1 MDEKKLAQLYKAF
14 VAKGASLPP
23 ESDFVSALQD
33 ESVAKNFFDTFQK
46 QGAFNEGYSFDS
58 FKTDYGKAAPVSNG
72 LAGSIMDFGA
82 SVLEKKAE
90 SDRVNTENA
99 SAIQESI
106 KRQGGKTTKPV
117 TGNLDVGNVPL
128 AQIDYYGNA
137 TNIDRP
143 KDAAAEFFQ
152 TEEIDPLKVG
162 MRKYAEAKKP
172 VTPTTQLQQIVEQN
186 RPQIDPNNPLQVSAA
201 RYQKAINR
209 DKAAIADIETSLIAP
224 NGESGIMD
232 YILPKSELSQ
242 LSDASS
248 MLNVNM
254 AAKNLQ
260 ERLDKGEILS
270 KTQSNALQVIQ
281 NKVKAGEVGIKDVS
295 TVIQAIEANDDN
307 ALLPYV
313 APLDREFAKTAYN
326 DIDKDR
332 TAAAYKKLPSE
343 LTSKERLG
351 FWFGTTKYNQ
361 QREDKDDPAYL
372 PYTMLAHDDQN
383 ISQQIERLKTLFP
396 DQKEGAMSLE
406 PPKGLAAE
414 FPKPA
419 ERAYAYY
426 QILANR
432 YTQLTKELQNE
443 SISIDKE
450 DKANLLDERLKA
462 NALLQGAAMFL
473 PIVGVQDVTNPKVKE
488 WYSVLN
494 KINAL
499 APMIRNAKVGAGEKE
514 ATDGSLGRFAN
525 AAAEGALDIY
535 GAPYEKADRA
545 RVAGEQS
552 EVINDAEINAKTGMN
567 PESVAILKERS
578 RSGDIDD
585 LATWGN
591 AAGGFAGIMLPFVAA
606 SMAGG
611 NKMQGV
617 TKGLSRLDKGSQ
629 IGKILL
635 NTEGGLTKTGWL
647 AQKAI
652 NLGMTGLQYEYAG
665 AISGEGKEL
674 RNELRFSQ
682 GALGYAGSQALTGSL
697 GLLMKGAG
705 KIGGKFASKIP
716 YFEKGIKAIEDVYGS
731 KYANYAKA
739 YLANG
744 FSELGEEIPQDWRNN
759 LDEVKGDDTF
769 QKMLAA
775 AQKTADDIAYDDI
788 EGEYSLSKIAGYAL
802 PIIAMGGKYD
812 GIGVEDTHKIADWA
826 VSFGEQIT
834 GEKASEKDK
843 QTINEFSD
851 FIAQQ
856 ASQSPANVRFTDKGT
871 LFTLDGK
878 DYLYDAETQSV
889 TSKQGVTEP
898 EKQNAVNVAQEMMA
912 NYNKAIKEGDF
923 TGLFGE
929 NVRPY
934 NQQQNEAQQ
943 NSTVSQPQETLETQA
958 AEIVTPTDQNQ
969 GEIPQIAQEAPEGE
983 SAEIAQEP
991 ANVEAAEVAPTAEE
1005 LDVRRAEI
1013 APILQKTTQDVTV
1026 LSNEIAKIEQS
1037 FDPLADNADEII
1049 ADLEIKNERLAQ
1061 LEAQVQELTT
1071 EDANIANLRQTIK
1084 TESEVLTEKTA
1095 AIQEKLAQ
1103 NEVEMADLGK
1113 KSAEAIKNKDYAAA
1127 RAIGEQI
1134 KSLKTEKEILGQE
1147 IEALQPKEIAK
1158 EKLPLEKPVAEKQ
1171 VSSKMEQTETPIAET
1186 PKAEKKVVEKE
1197 GNEIEFGKLYNDNE
1211 KVLTKESRE
1220 KSKNHNNNLQKQF
1233 ENELKDG
1240 DTIISAS
1247 GEELYY
1253 KDGVV
1258 LWKKDGT
1265 KYGMVDVPTM
1275 AILNGNG
1282 NAKIIHTPKSKGEI
1296 TPTPETKAEK
1306 EVETPVAPAAPKEE
1320 GNKPEKGKTQEEV
1333 AKEETAKKLK
1343 PLPIRPKKE
1352 TLISP
1357 PKKVNSGKELAEML
1371 GNNEQAQETG
1381 KAWDKVAETWAKK
1394 TGKTVT
1400 DWWNRIESIQVGGE
1414 KSGARGSVEIENGK
1428 FKVFLASDRD
1438 VSTPMHELAHI
1449 FQTDLSASEKKSVVD
1464 WYNEKN
1470 GTNHSVSDWG
1480 FAETDTSRKISE
1492 YFAEGFIEWL
1502 KEGGKT
1508 TDKAMRSV
1516 FSKFKE
1522 WLKGVINSVFDA
1534 KVELNDDVRKIYEE
1548 IFTEKEKVE
1557 IAKRQ
1562 KAVKVNEESI
1572 DPVEL
1577 TWNYFARGGKANR
1590 KEIMGRLKKRF
1601 KDGIP
1606 KDVLDAIEPFVEDNA
1621 PVFDKLGE
1629 QLHSNLTDN
1638 NPEIYIDE
1646 SEFVDAADAIFEE
1659 IGKGFSKVV
1668 TAKIKEYAAT
1678 KNQSQDEEAINAQA
1692 EDAIEQAKINRP
1704 SEAERL
1710 RMKYENEIDLNIM
1723 ESSGLFQANSS
1734 EMQEMVDWAVDGLID
1749 SGINRQ
1755 STEEQIEGA
1764 KEALMEAMQDS
1775 GFEAAE
1781 MQQIVDRAIYKVTAP
1796 LDAETALSEHAD
1808 KIEEKRNEIIEK
1820 ERQSLPQDTIDTLRE
1835 EVKKI
1840 AETITDSTTQEEI
1853 AQMQAETKNMLIS
1866 KGMSQK
1872 DAQDLVNEFIRER
1885 SFGTKFRDNY
1895 APQMS
1900 QELRD
1905 AVMKQTYFYRVVSNS
1920 TAIQKAEAKINEWY
1934 EKAIENV
1941 AQKWHDNGQKP
1952 DATNQDFIA
1961 DTYEELMDLVNNA
1974 LFNEKI
1980 TADYYV
1986 KVAAAMYAI
1995 KLADTLVGNLTAK
2008 AKTRVLDKTVILVNN
2023 LAELGTIFGRTINMY
2038 GVMANVSGGVLQA
2051 IFKKEMS
2058 NIIANMSFSQK
2069 VNKDAIEAVLD
2080 GVAGMVQGIKDGTNK
2095 GLIQSL
2101 VDAMEG
2107 NKSVEKLLEKIV
2119 ENATN
2124 EQDII
2129 DILNKIDD
2137 LEIQKEALKKEIRDK
2152 LVLEAKIREKNKE
2165 IAQLR
2170 AALAAKK
2177 PATGT
2182 TNKNTQKQKT
2192 AAKTKYDSLIDEVVS
2207 FGQNLFS
2214 NSLYQT
2220 IEGFQS
2226 TMFATYKP
2234 EVITKVND
2242 IMKNITDFVYLG
2254 NENVSAERLYKMVQ
2268 TAAKKEFAQKYLE
2281 KANIQ
2286 PDVPLNTGQNL
2297 TKAQESANK
2306 AAIAKNK
2313 EKQNQKQLHQDILDA
2328 INNDK
2333 FKASIEA
2340 YIQENQANDIRAQM
2354 RKRVTG
2360 IVNDTNAT
2368 AAEKKV
2374 ELRKA
2379 LVQMVGE
2386 AATSTNEA
2394 TKGIKDFMRAYF
2406 DVTGKDVTAF
2416 EAEFDKMWAEQ
2427 VKKKQLDLI
2436 KKRLETS
2443 AEKDAKLTD
2452 KVIKDLIKH
2461 FETNKEFGHKFSEDL
2476 AKNIRITEKNWTG
2489 ETAKRFRDTYHIPI
2503 STAHNQKKIAD
2514 MIKYI
2519 DTLPNGT
2526 DAKEAAMNVVMN
2538 EYLNIVGVS
2547 NLDRWVALVDV
2558 MFHVNNLL
2566 NLPTIWQNIRDSL
2579 YQVAH
2584 DIMLPVA
2591 NFFGEVI
2598 TAMVDK
2604 ENFRTALNKAQRAN
2618 RLNSKVVFKTLFSQ
2632 STKRLAQNQF
2642 SLQEARAVGEYAS
2655 FMDYFAKSFTELPSE
2670 LKNFKFNSVLDFIQ
2684 YGIPAALMFAYDEA
2698 RLGVVTAG
2706 SMSGPDLALGNA
2718 LQMGRMAN
2726 ILSRKGI
2733 DSKEAMELADISTAG
2748 DRVLDY
2754 GGKMQ
2759 KISDILT
2766 SEREKGYFANQEAIL
2781 KVWND
2786 AIASGKT
2793 EEQTHNAIKQA
2804 VADGTITSDY
2814 KREWRRKMELFA
2826 EYIEQEYAAWI
2837 IADTYR
2843 RNATYKTD
2851 PTGLLGMAYRG
2862 VTSTAI
2868 RSSRQNEMEARE
2880 AYNRDKSASNLAKQK
2895 GWQLAKL
2902 AFERILGGE
2911 YLRTKINLANKY
2923 LLNSFIG
2930 NLLTH
2935 IKNYTKYMDTDAA
2948 MKLAVNKKG
2957 DLVPNSLWY
2966 IDDLAHKGFL
2976 KEVENKLQADI
2987 DKINEAATEKKEAVT
3002 IKENAQIE
3010 KIDNTISDKEKALK
3024 ERKAAIDKVSDK
3036 KQESIDKKI
3045 DKRKEVI
3052 DTFTKKIQG
3061 INDLFAEKEQ
3071 KILDSISAAIAKIES
3086 KILDIEIK
3094 AVDKVSAKNAKIET
3108 KITQYVRKR
3117 EQLYAQS
3124 LLIDRKIES
3133 ETSDFESML
3142 LELNE
3147 QEKAISEKLGNDEKV
3162 IFSDFVNKKRQELA
3176 DLYGKKVSELNKK
3189 KAIKSAQIA
3198 EAITLFEFQL
3208 ENYKNIY
3215 ESSIDYIQRDVQ
3227 RFVETAENNIKKV
3240 AASEDSK
3247 IQENSGKRDEAVQ
3260 KVKDTQKQRVA
3271 ALDHELNVAINVE
3284 KEKYNRQKA
3293 YLDGVFAKEKAQLES
3308 EKSVIARK
3316 AEADRGNIDNLAAA
3330 KAKPLTTEK
3339 GKIANKIASYDA
3351 NYRIGYADEKARQV
3365 RIGVTTAL
3373 LLASYLFS
3381 NGDDDDEEKPMIEV
3395 VGDIT
3400 AADGGT
3406 KASNQNTKE
3415 ANSKKKLIIR
3425 AFGQQ
3430 LSFNFMDKANV
3441 MDLLAW
3447 GEVFDHLARKKRGVV
3462 SDKSIVDVAARP
3474 MLTFIQQIFAF
3485 RDASTL
3491 DFTNPFKEPS
3501 ENILKAG
3508 SNLSPVKMP
3517 AQFKQIVSD
3526 FIYNGQQYDLPD
3538 NETYFKQYLRLLGI
3552 HPEFLSN
3559 EDAKYAVRYSMIN
3572 GQPIRQYTGD
3582 NSNEINR
3589 LIATGIWGKETSTSF
3604 NDFTIKPD
3612 KANVL
3617 FKEMEFLSWLHDRG
3631 LTSAINITNPDDI
3644 APKVADGILLGTNPM
3659 PVDEFQEN
3667 VLKPTAI
3674 QASDK
3679 LRKMYKSEK
3688 FNGKTEKQIILSV
3701 KNLKSGEEAAKDY
3714 LESNKT
3720 DLAALNIGL
3729 KYITKDLWESTK
3741 KEVLMKYLKEKK
3753 PNYKRPGE
3761 SYTTYKNRVKLK

>member
-1 MDEKKLAQLYKAF
+1 MDEKKLALLYGYLKQN
-14 VAKGASLPP
+14 GAQVGDEKQFNAAMQDEKNLRGVWRIMKDAGDDVKD
-23 ESDFVSALQD
+23 EDTFVSEYKSPEQPQTVVGNFMQSAQDLAATALQ
-33 ESVAKNFFDTFQK
+33 EKAKSDARNEQIAGDIKSEQVRQKKPIINTYEELKPQGETFAAQYEPQPIDKNDPLQVGMQK
-46 QGAFNEGYSFDS
+46 HGQRTAEIQKLLPTVKQETTLGVKVNPVDLASKINPNNISDIGVTALKYAQEKELPNEIRDAVIKGDDRVVSDYLLLNDDS
-58 FKTDYGKAAPVSNG
+58 YRLNYADKQDIAQ
-72 LAGSIMDFGA
+72 
-82 SVLEKKAE
+82 AE
-90 SDRVNTENA
+90 S
-99 SAIQESI
+99 SL
-106 KRQGGKTTKPV
+106 KR
-117 TGNLDVGNVPL
+117 
-128 AQIDYYGNA
+128 
-137 TNIDRP
+137 
-143 KDAAAEFFQ
+143 
-152 TEEIDPLKVG
+152 
-162 MRKYAEAKKP
+162 P
-172 VTPTTQLQQIVEQN
+172 VTPKDRMNLWQGRTEAYAKQ
-186 RPQIDPNNPLQVSAA
+186 
-201 RYQKAINR
+201 
-209 DKAAIADIETSLIAP
+209 DKEKYGEEADW
-224 NGESGIMD
+224 
-232 YILPKSELSQ
+232 LS
-242 LSDASS
+242 
-248 MLNVNM
+248 
-254 AAKNLQ
+254 
-260 ERLDKGEILS
+260 
-270 KTQSNALQVIQ
+270 
-281 NKVKAGEVGIKDVS
+281 
-295 TVIQAIEANDDN
+295 
-307 ALLPYV
+307 PYV
-313 APLDREFAKTAYN
+313 MLQSGDNTKLSEKLERMKPLFKNQGGSLYYDEELAKKDIIAQSAKLSSFAKPEE
-326 DIDKDR
+326 
-332 TAAAYKKLPSE
+332 KL
-343 LTSKERLG
+343 
-351 FWFGTTKYNQ
+351 
-361 QREDKDDPAYL
+361 
-372 PYTMLAHDDQN
+372 M
-383 ISQQIERLKTLFP
+383 
-396 DQKEGAMSLE
+396 
-406 PPKGLAAE
+406 
-414 FPKPA
+414 
-419 ERAYAYY
+419 AYY

-432 YTQLTKELQNE
+432 QKSLENLMNQKYSNYTGRSQFELQNPGVSDRPTTGFE
-443 SISIDKE
+443 AALSDLQYGQLLGGALSYIGADFLSRPEAREWYKNANQLNAIAKYIKEGGAQKDDTWGDTFKGVAQDLMATERYAKGLNVDVISTARQDIGNIQRGVMSQLGITPTKE
-450 DKANLLDERLKA
+450 EADRLKVQA
-462 NALLQGAAMFL
+462 NKGEGLFSADTYIGFAYQQAAIGTQLLLARGMTPTSQVPKLLTPLTNVSKGSSLGRALFSNTMSSKVANKIYSGLVGALGTGIEYQMTGALSGEEQGTSIRDEMTFGSGFVGSLGKSTAKPFTNWLEKVASNRVSNAAKRVIQGAASGASEIAEETPQTIYQAWEQKGGWEGIQEGIEQIIGKDDEGTWRRVNKTLGFFVSMGL
-473 PIVGVQDVTNPKVKE
+473 GGYLDGGTSEELYQVMETMIPDVEAASGEKVDKALLKDILDGMQEGVKDKPVG
-488 WYSVLN
+488 
-494 KINAL
+494 INATDNV
-499 APMIRNAKVGAGEKE
+499 ANFQINGKE
-514 ATDGSLGRFAN
+514 FNYT
-525 AAAEGALDIY
+525 
-535 GAPYEKADRA
+535 P
-545 RVAGEQS
+545 
-552 EVINDAEINAKTGMN
+552 
-567 PESVAILKERS
+567 
-578 RSGDIDD
+578 
-585 LATWGN
+585 
-591 AAGGFAGIMLPFVAA
+591 
-606 SMAGG
+606 
-611 NKMQGV
+611 
-617 TKGLSRLDKGSQ
+617 
-629 IGKILL
+629 
-635 NTEGGLTKTGWL
+635 EGGAVSDTEVTSEEIEIANK
-647 AQKAI
+647 
-652 NLGMTGLQYEYAG
+652 Y
-665 AISGEGKEL
+665 GKE
-674 RNELRFSQ
+674 
-682 GALGYAGSQALTGSL
+682 
-697 GLLMKGAG
+697 
-705 KIGGKFASKIP
+705 I
-716 YFEKGIKAIEDVYGS
+716 IES
-731 KYANYAKA
+731 H
-739 YLANG
+739 
-744 FSELGEEIPQDWRNN
+744 EETAIPQQQ
-759 LDEVKGDDTF
+759 EV
-769 QKMLAA
+769 
-775 AQKTADDIAYDDI
+775 
-788 EGEYSLSKIAGYAL
+788 
-802 PIIAMGGKYD
+802 P
-812 GIGVEDTHKIADWA
+812 
-826 VSFGEQIT
+826 
-834 GEKASEKDK
+834 
-843 QTINEFSD
+843 
-851 FIAQQ
+851 
-856 ASQSPANVRFTDKGT
+856 
-871 LFTLDGK
+871 
-878 DYLYDAETQSV
+878 
-889 TSKQGVTEP
+889 
-898 EKQNAVNVAQEMMA
+898 AQE
-912 NYNKAIKEGDF
+912 
-923 TGLFGE
+923 
-929 NVRPY
+929 V
-934 NQQQNEAQQ
+934 
-943 NSTVSQPQETLETQA
+943 VQETPE
-958 AEIVTPTDQNQ
+958 N
-969 GEIPQIAQEAPEGE
+969 PQRQVAQEAP
-983 SAEIAQEP
+983 A
-991 ANVEAAEVAPTAEE
+991 VEAAEPVQEAPEVEAAEAEKPKTAEE

-1013 APILQKTTQDVTV
+1013 ATRQG
-1026 LSNEIAKIEQS
+1026 EIEPQLRAAKIEAEDLKKQLKADYS
-1037 FDPLADNADEII
+1037 DEIADKLDEKRLEIDVLEKEGLDLAD
-1049 ADLEIKNERLAQ
+1049 
-1061 LEAQVQELTT
+1061 
-1071 EDANIANLRQTIK
+1071 EDTNIASQRET
-1084 TESEVLTEKTA
+1084 TLTEKETIDKRKA
-1095 AIQEKLAQ
+1095 EIKAKTEENSANIDQLQAQ
-1103 NEVEMADLGK
+1103 YESAVDEGNRDLMK
-1113 KSAEAIKNKDYAAA
+1113 SLSAEKAALVA
-1127 RAIGEQI
+1127 ENE
-1134 KSLKTEKEILGQE
+1134 SLAKEIE
-1147 IEALQPKEIAK
+1147 VLQPKVEVKKESPTIRENRIAK
-1158 EKLPLEKPVAEKQ
+1158 TPMSKAVDFLKKEGYTDAESEGAQTIHFNSDNGGGTISFYQNSDGDLEVDDIVVRNEDRGKGVMTKLLTDLNKHSIETTGKPLRLNTTKLKEGGKKFIPSLEKKGLGVNKNGKFIFNKPATENQ
-1171 VSSKMEQTETPIAET
+1171 VSSKKEPTEKPIAEK
-1186 PKAEKKVVEKE
+1186 PKKEVVEKVE
-1197 GNEIEFGKLYNDNE
+1197 
-1211 KVLTKESRE
+1211 
-1220 KSKNHNNNLQKQF
+1220 NLQ
-1233 ENELKDG
+1233 NM
-1240 DTIISAS
+1240 TTS
-1247 GEELYY
+1247 EES
-1253 KDGVV
+1253 V
-1258 LWKKDGT
+1258 T
-1265 KYGMVDVPTM
+1265 E
-1275 AILNGNG
+1275 
-1282 NAKIIHTPKSKGEI
+1282 SKGEI
-1296 TPTPETKAEK
+1296 SPTPETKAENNPQIGVKISK
-1306 EVETPVAPAAPKEE
+1306 EKGKTWIESYNAAWKEAKESGDGNRMESIYNAVKIGLNGIAQSENTVKEFEALKSEIENHAKELKEAKKAAKIEVPVAPAAPKEE
-1320 GNKPEKGKTQEEV
+1320 DNKPNKGKTQKEV

-1371 GNNEQAQETG
+1371 GNDEKAQETG
-1381 KAWDKVAETWAKK
+1381 KAWDKVAEIWAKK
-1394 TGKTVT
+1394 TGKTIA
-1400 DWWNRIESIQVGGE
+1400 DWWNRIDSIQVGGE
-1414 KSGARGSVEIENGK
+1414 KAGAKGLVDIVNDK
-1428 FKVFLASDRD
+1428 FVVFLASDRD

-1449 FQTDLSASEKKSVVD
+1449 FQNDLSASENKSVVD

-1508 TDKAMRSV
+1508 TDKAMQSV

-1522 WLKGVINSVFDA
+1522 WLKGVVNSIFES
-1534 KVELNDDVRKIYEE
+1534 KIELNDDMRKIYEE
-1548 IFTEKEKVE
+1548 IFTEKEKAE
-1557 IAKRQ
+1557 ITKRQ
-1562 KAVKVNEESI
+1562 KEVKVNEESI

-1577 TWNYFARGGKANR
+1577 TWNYFAQGGKVNR
-1590 KEIMGRLKKRF
+1590 KEIIGRLKKRF

-1606 KDVLDAIEPFVEDNA
+1606 KDVLDAIEPFVEDDA

-1638 NPEIYIDE
+1638 NPEIYIEE

-1678 KNQSQDEEAINAQA
+1678 KNQNQDEEAINAQA

-1710 RMKYENEIDLNIM
+1710 RMKYPNEIDLNNM
-1723 ESSGLFQANSS
+1723 ESGGLFQANSS

-1808 KIEEKRNEIIEK
+1808 KIEQGRNEIIEK
-1820 ERQSLPQDTIDTLRE
+1820 ERQSLPQDTIDALRE

-1840 AETITDSTTQEEI
+1840 AETITDSTTQEEV
-1853 AQMQAETKNMLIS
+1853 AQIQSETKDMLIS

-1872 DAQDLVNEFIRER
+1872 DAQELVNEFIRER

-1900 QELRD
+1900 QELRN

-1920 TAIQKAEAKINEWY
+1920 AAIQKAEAKINEWY

-1961 DTYEELMDLVNNA
+1961 DTYEELMDLVNDA
-1974 LFNEKI
+1974 LFNQKI

-2023 LAELGTIFGRTINMY
+2023 LAELGTIFGRTINMF

-2058 NIIANMSFSQK
+2058 NIVANMSFSQK

-2080 GVAGMVQGIKDGTNK
+2080 GVADMVQGIKDGTNK

-2177 PATGT
+2177 PTTGT

-2254 NENVSAERLYKMVQ
+2254 NENVSAERLYEMVQ
-2268 TAAKKEFAQKYLE
+2268 SAAKKEFAQKYLE

-2297 TKAQESANK
+2297 TKAQEVANK
-2306 AAIAKNK
+2306 TAIAKNK

-2333 FKASIEA
+2333 FKASIET
-2340 YIQENQANDIRAQM
+2340 YIQENQAKDIRAQM

-2394 TKGIKDFMRAYF
+2394 AKGIKDFMRTYF
-2406 DVTGKDVTAF
+2406 DVTGKDVAAF
-2416 EAEFDKMWAEQ
+2416 EAEFDKMWAAQ
-2427 VKKKQLDLI
+2427 VEKKQLDLI
-2436 KKRLETS
+2436 KKRLQTS
-2443 AEKDAKLTD
+2443 AEKDEALTE
-2452 KVIKDLIKH
+2452 KVINDLIKH

-2476 AKNIRITEKNWTG
+2476 AKNIRITEKNWTD

-2503 STAHNQKKIAD
+2503 SMAHNQKKIAD

-2526 DAKEAAMNVVMN
+2526 DAKEMAMNVVMN

-2566 NLPTIWQNIRDSL
+2566 NFATVWQNIRDSL

-2584 DIMLPVA
+2584 DTILPVA

-2598 TAMVDK
+2598 TAMIDK
-2604 ENFRTALNKAQRAN
+2604 DNFRTALNKAQKAN
-2618 RLNSKVVFKTLFSQ
+2618 WINSKVVFKTLFSQ
-2632 STKRLAQNQF
+2632 STRRLAQNQF

-2655 FMDYFAKSFTELPSE
+2655 FMDYFAKSFSELPSK
-2670 LKNFKFNSVLDFIQ
+2670 LKNFKFNRVADFIQ
-2684 YGIPAALMFAYDEA
+2684 YGIPAVLMTVYDST
-2698 RLGVVTAG
+2698 RLGKITNAL
-2706 SMSGPDLALGNA
+2706 MSGPDLALGNA

-2781 KVWND
+2781 KVWNE
-2786 AIASGKT
+2786 AITSGKT
-2793 EEQTHNAIKQA
+2793 EDQAHNAIKQA

-2826 EYIEQEYAAWI
+2826 EYVEQEHAAWI

-2851 PTGLLGMAYRG
+2851 PTGLLGMAYQG
-2862 VTSTAI
+2862 ITTGLI
-2868 RSSRQNEMEARE
+2868 RSTRQNEMEARE
-2880 AYNRDKSASNLAKQK
+2880 RYNRNKTLFNLAKQK

-2902 AFERILGGE
+2902 AAERILGGA

-2923 LLNSFIG
+2923 LLNFFIV

-2948 MKLAVNKKG
+2948 MKLAVNDKG
-2957 DLVPNSLWY
+2957 NLVPNSLWY
-2966 IDDLAHKGFL
+2966 NDDLAHKGFL

-2987 DKINEAATEKKEAVT
+2987 DKINESATEKKEAIT
-3002 IKENAQIE
+3002 KKEDAQIE

-3036 KQESIDKKI
+3036 KQQDVDARIDKKI
-3045 DKRKEVI
+3045 E
-3052 DTFTKKIQG
+3052 
-3061 INDLFAEKEQ
+3061 AEK
-3071 KILDSISAAIAKIES
+3071 KDF
-3086 KILDIEIK
+3086 
-3094 AVDKVSAKNAKIET
+3094 KNANDKLDE
-3108 KITQYVRKR
+3108 RLESLSKR
-3117 EQLYAQS
+3117 A
-3124 LLIDRKIES
+3124 
-3133 ETSDFESML
+3133 
-3142 LELNE
+3142 NE
-3147 QEKAISEKLGNDEKV
+3147 KEKKAIS
-3162 IFSDFVNKKRQELA
+3162 DFVEKKKKELA
-3176 DLYGKKVSELNKK
+3176 ELHKQK
-3189 KAIKSAQIA
+3189 MEELEAQK
-3198 EAITLFEFQL
+3198 T
-3208 ENYKNIY
+3208 
-3215 ESSIDYIQRDVQ
+3215 D
-3227 RFVETAENNIKKV
+3227 
-3240 AASEDSK
+3240 
-3247 IQENSGKRDEAVQ
+3247 
-3260 KVKDTQKQRVA
+3260 
-3271 ALDHELNVAINVE
+3271 VE

-3293 YLDGVFAKEKAQLES
+3293 YLDGVFAKEKAQLEQ

-3316 AEADRGNIDNLAAA
+3316 AEADRENINKLAAA
-3330 KAKPLTTEK
+3330 KAKPIITEK
-3339 GKIANKIASYDA
+3339 DKIANKIASYDA

-3381 NGDDDDEEKPMIEV
+3381 SGDDDDEEKPMIEV

-3400 AADGGT
+3400 GADGGT
-3406 KASNQNTKE
+3406 KASNQNSKE

-3441 MDLLAW
+3441 MELLVW
-3447 GEVFDHLARKKRGVV
+3447 GEIFDHLARKKRGIV
-3462 SDKSIVDVAARP
+3462 SDKSIIDVAARP

-3501 ENILKAG
+3501 ENVLKAA
-3508 SNLSPVKMP
+3508 SNVSPIKMP
-3517 AQFKQIVSD
+3517 AQVRQIISD

-3538 NETYFKQYLRLLGI
+3538 NETYFKQYLRLLGV
-3552 HPEFLSN
+3552 HPEALSN
-3559 EDAKYAVRYSMIN
+3559 ENAKYAVRYSMVN
-3572 GQPIRQYTGD
+3572 GQPLHQYSGD

-3604 NDFTIKPD
+3604 NDYIIKPD

-3617 FKEMEFLSWLHDRG
+3617 FREMEFLSWLHDRG
-3631 LTSAINITNPDDI
+3631 LTSAINITNPDDT

-3659 PVDEFQEN
+3659 PVDEFQKN
-3667 VLKPTAI
+3667 ILNPTAV

-3679 LRKMYKSEK
+3679 LREMYKSGKYGTKNSE
-3688 FNGKTEKQIILSV
+3688 GYYVAKTEKDIILSV

-3729 KYITKDLWESTK
+3729 KYITKDLWENTK

-3761 SYTTYKNRVKLK
+3761 TYTTYKNRVKLK